1 MMVREICREERNHQ
15 NVEDLKSLVQ
25 SPNLKGRFSFKQ
37 LREANLKEL
46 TLMTLIIRKHTATIA
61 YRRPFLDA
69 IIIAPLL
76 INMILSK

>member
-25 SPNLKGRFSFKQ
+25 SPNLNGRFSFKQ